1 MKEFNSTCLRTSDLL
16 SCLQRAAEG
25 SSKRAEL
32 IPDGDTRSVLLLKPA
47 FKAYADGSQVSVG
60 DLVTFVT
67 KKNIG
72 GSSFVLHMSNLA
84 ELHADRAMITRA
96 LKTDHECIVSGQE
109 VNFAAVETRPTM
121 FRVMVFQSCKQQDQ
135 AGVLKGE
142 DVITLYH
149 KNFSAFLHFDEEIHA
164 DPVFYLSK
172 RVNNKA
178 RKKCAWMW
186 KVERVEVMSA
196 AHSVSA
202 TEDTI
207 IRLKHLVT
215 NMYLKQQEGT
225 LAVTTSYLDPATQ
238 FSLKQFHKAADPE
251 VVKHEDTI
259 FVRGVS
265 GAWLGLNAEDD
276 DDNIRTVPTFLRHT
290 EVAPDSEALIILP
303 IRSTAL
309 SNVVEVQRLGL
320 TISDFRKQL
329 SVMPI
334 RGKNSSESRANV
346 FAVVDECYDG
356 LLRVLRTLIVNCTYD
371 SNPDPMSRR
380 TAEQTH
386 AETTT
391 RARIYNPS
399 CRRAGFTSSKG
410 CVAGRAFHAESGR
423 ERKCGSPRP
432 PDESLLP
439 LAQTDGEGEPEKFKS
454 FIHAPE
460 LISLPLGERCAG
472 NTNVE
477 GNFCRKTRTDQAH

>member
-1 MKEFNSTCLRTSDLL
+1 M
-16 SCLQRAAEG
+16 
-25 SSKRAEL
+25 
-32 IPDGDTRSVLLLKPA
+32 
-47 FKAYADGSQVSVG
+47 G

-67 KKNIG
+67 KKNVA

-84 ELHADRAMITRA
+84 ELHADRGMITRA
-96 LKTDHECIVSGQE
+96 LKNDHEYIVSGQE
-109 VNFAAVETRPTM
+109 VNFAAVEARPTM

-371 SNPDPMSRR
+371 SNPDPMSRDGKPNKLMQKLLR
-380 TAEQTH
+380 ELGFITLLVDVLGLPVQRGVSLEELSMPNPEEKENVARLVHLMNLFYRLLKQMAKENLRNSRVLYTH
-386 AETTT
+386 LNLFRSHLGRGVLVTPTLKE
-391 RARIYNPS
+391 IF
-399 CRRAGFTSSKG
+399 AGK
-410 CVAGRAFHAESGR
+410 R
-423 ERKCGSPRP
+423 
-432 PDESLLP
+432 
-439 LAQTDGEGEPEKFKS
+439 
-454 FIHAPE
+454 E
-460 LISLPLGERCAG
+460 LIKLIDKSLI
-472 NTNVE
+472 
-477 GNFCRKTRTDQAH
+477 DQFIQLLLKDKAPQYIDFLMSVCTCPEPQPAVQVRHRSSH